1 MVVFII
7 GAANFAK
14 CRFFAWTLLHNKILT
29 AENLQKRGWSNDSIC
44 RLCKQEP
51 EAITHLFQN
60 CIFTR
65 AVWAQLTHWLDL
77 ALLPGMAQS
86 SSIYTWWNKCRAKV
100 DKCSRREFDGLIILF
115 WWEIW
120 KERNRRTFQSLE
132 KSECVIAGLIKD
144 VFGQQRIANSFD
156 FGC

>member
-100 DKCSRREFDGLIILF
+100 DKCSRREFDGLIIL
-115 WWEIW
+115 
-120 KERNRRTFQSLE
+120 E

-144 VFGQQRIANSFD
+144 VFGQQ
-156 FGC
+156 

>member
-1 MVVFII
+1 MALWEALREVQLNPVIEDAIYWRWTNDGAYSTSSAYLAQFIGGYAKCNLLPI
-7 GAANFAK
+7 WKAKVEPK

-29 AENLQKRGWSNDSIC
+29 AENLQIRGWSNDPIC

-65 AVWAQLTHWLDL
+65 AVWAQLSHWLDL

-86 SSIYTWWNKCRAKV
+86 SSIYTW
-100 DKCSRREFDGLIILF
+100 
-115 WWEIW
+115 
-120 KERNRRTFQSLE
+120 
-132 KSECVIAGLIKD
+132 
-144 VFGQQRIANSFD
+144 
-156 FGC
+156 